1 MRVTIGLVILLS
13 LVACSRQ
20 SDTAAPAPPAAP
32 PAAPTESAV
41 DWVKVAETSDVERAF
56 AQARERNQPV
66 FLYWGAV
73 WCPPCNQV
81 KSTIFSRADF
91 IEQSR
96 HFVPVYLDGDTPSA
110 QRLGKRFRV
119 IGYPTMI
126 LLRPDGTE
134 MTRLAGD
141 VEPAKYLQL
150 LAHGLA
156 GGRSAGQALAA
167 ALRGD
172 SLPAEEWRLLAYYAW
187 EADEQQLV
195 PKRELAGTLKRLA
208 QRCPAGN
215 REASARLALQAI
227 AAAAAS
233 EASKTPDAQGLRRAE
248 ALDTARSLIAIPE
261 VVRAQFDVVVGQADA
276 IVGYAT
282 APKSAARA
290 QLVAAWIEVLDRLAA
305 DATLPRAG
313 PLWAVTAKIALL
325 RLDKRDAP
333 LSDALLTQVRE
344 QVARV
349 DRETTDVNERQ
360 SVISSASHAL
370 SQAGLLDESDALLKA
385 ELKRSHSPYYFM
397 LGLASNAKKRRDG
410 AGAVEWARQAF
421 ESSKGQATRAQWGG
435 SYVAYLIEFAPAD
448 KGRIEGAAGQVIAE
462 LSGGAD
468 AFSARN
474 RSVLE
479 RMHGRLAKWSG
490 TQHAEDVLDRLRER
504 MGEACARLPQ
514 DDPDRAACG
523 GLFSRTRA

>member
-1 MRVTIGLVILLS
+1 MRGTTLLVVMLML
-13 LVACSRQ
+13 AGCSRAPE
-20 SDTAAPAPPAAP
+20 TAAPAPPATQ
-32 PAAPTESAV
+32 AAAAV
-41 DWVKVAETSDVERAF
+41 HWVKVAEMSDVERAF
-56 AQARERNQPV
+56 AQARDTNQPV

-81 KSTIFSRADF
+81 KSTIFSRGDF
-91 IEQSR
+91 VEQSR
-96 HFVPVYLDGDTPSA
+96 RFVPVYLDGDTPSA

-119 IGYPTMI
+119 SGYPTMI

-134 MTRLAGD
+134 VTRLAGA

-150 LAHGLA
+150 LEHGLA
-156 GGRSAGQALAA
+156 GGRSASQALAA

-172 SLPAEEWRLLAYYAW
+172 SLPAEDWRLLAFYAW
-187 EADEQQLV
+187 ETDEQQLV
-195 PKRELAGTLKRLA
+195 PKREVAATLKRLA

-227 AAAAAS
+227 AAAAAGN
-233 EASKTPDAQGLRRAE
+233 ASKPPVKDGLPRAE
-248 ALDTARSLIAIPE
+248 ALEHARALIAMPE
-261 VVRAQFDVVVGQADA
+261 VVRAQFDVVTELADT

-290 QLVAAWIEVLDRLAA
+290 QLVAAWVEALDRLAA

-313 PLWAVTAKIALL
+313 PLWALTAKIALL
-325 RLDKRDAP
+325 RLDARDAP

-349 DRETTDVNERQ
+349 DRETTDLNERQ

-397 LGLASNAKKRRDG
+397 LGLASNARKRGDG
-410 AGAVEWARQAF
+410 AGAIEWARQAF
-421 ESSKGQATRAQWGG
+421 EASRGRATRAQWGG

-448 KGRIEGAAGQVIAE
+448 KGRIESAAEQVIAE
-462 LSGGAD
+462 LAGGAD

-479 RMHGRLAKWSG
+479 RMDGRLAKWS
-490 TQHAEDVLDRLRER
+490 ASRRADDVIERLRGR

-514 DDPDRAACG
+514 DDPDRAACS
-523 GLFSRTRA
+523 GLFSRSRA